1 MINWSVTQDLAS
13 LLTLKNNYKFCF
25 IKMIVINSGY
35 FKNELF
41 SLIAIG
47 ESKYSASISYICFMG
62 LFMLALRPECSLKSE
77 DLSECKLFINLEANP
92 GSGTA
97 PSVELRGRDLGDEGG
112 LGKLKWTSLMAAGEG
127 MGEASGVEQTEDSCI
142 GK

>member
-1 MINWSVTQDLAS
+1 
-13 LLTLKNNYKFCF
+13 
-25 IKMIVINSGY
+25 
-35 FKNELF
+35 
-41 SLIAIG
+41 
-47 ESKYSASISYICFMG
+47 MG

-127 MGEASGVEQTEDSCI
+127 MGEASGVEQTEDSMDFEKLLSLSVVPLRCRNLSLASL
-142 GK
+142 GLFCPLSAVPLR

>member
-1 MINWSVTQDLAS
+1 
-13 LLTLKNNYKFCF
+13 
-25 IKMIVINSGY
+25 
-35 FKNELF
+35 
-41 SLIAIG
+41 
-47 ESKYSASISYICFMG
+47 MG

-77 DLSECKLFINLEANP
+77 DLSECKLFINLEVNP

-127 MGEASGVEQTEDSCI
+127 IGEASGVEQTEDSCI